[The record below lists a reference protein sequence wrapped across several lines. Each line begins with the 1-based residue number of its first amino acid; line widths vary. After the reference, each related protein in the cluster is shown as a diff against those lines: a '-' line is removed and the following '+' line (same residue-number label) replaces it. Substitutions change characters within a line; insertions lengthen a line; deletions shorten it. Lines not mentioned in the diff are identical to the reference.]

1 MRVIADIHGMGD
13 PEDEAAKDE
22 FRLIKEG
29 VLADV
34 GSSSCMLIRAKHR
47 LGFIES
53 RWTEIIH
60 DHVEEV

>member
-1 MRVIADIHGMGD
+1 MDQDEDGMRVIADIHGMGD

-34 GSSSCMLIRAKHR
+34 RDASLIAE
-47 LGFIES
+47 FS
-53 RWTEIIH
+53 
-60 DHVEEV
+60 

>member
-13 PEDEAAKDE
+13 PEEEAAKDE

-34 GSSSCMLIRAKHR
+34 GPTFVLAGLS
-47 LGFIES
+47 
-53 RWTEIIH
+53 
-60 DHVEEV
+60 